1 MKQNHRNILILF
13 FSLAVVMLGFGIV
26 IPILPFYVEKFGASG
41 SSLGLLMASFAVM
54 QFIFAPIWGGLS
66 DRYGRKPVLMLGV
79 LGNALAHLLFGLS
92 TQLWMLF
99 AARAMAGI
107 LSAAT
112 MPAAMAYIGDSTS
125 ERERGSGMGI
135 LRAAVGVGIIVGPGL
150 GGWLSSISL
159 SFPFYLAAILSALA
173 VLPIFLLLPESLPL
187 EKRTHCE
194 AGVCSTQFSVL
205 CQALCGPIG
214 CLLLLSF
221 LLSFGLTSFEGI
233 FGLYAFKLYG
243 YGPERIGTII
253 VMIGVISATMQSV
266 LTGPL
271 SRRWGEAYIIK
282 VSLIVCAVGFV
293 LMLQARSFYEVLLTV
308 GFFIIGSS
316 LLRPTVSSLISK
328 RTTITQGKALGLN
341 NSFMS
346 LGRIFGPACAGFLLD
361 IKISYPYLSCAAIM
375 LIGFLASIIW
385 LEREPLSLNRTHIEP
400 VLNLTADTFLEKSKI

>member
-1 MKQNHRNILILF
+1 MKQNRRNILILF

-54 QFIFAPIWGGLS
+54 QFIFAPIWGGIS

-187 EKRTHCE
+187 EKRTLCE

-400 VLNLTADTFLEKSKI
+400 VINLTANTFLEKSKI